1 MPITIILF
9 LLSALVII
17 VTAVLLRKRKVLMY
31 AVIACE
37 VLMLIIAFAVFV
49 YLIEHNTM

>member
-9 LLSALVII
+9 LLFAITII
-17 VTAVLLRKRKVLMY
+17 VTAVLLQKRKALMY

-37 VLMLIIAFAVFV
+37 VLIFFIAFAVFV
-49 YLIEHNTM
+49 YAIEHNTM